1 MSLKII
7 NQDDL
12 VPFVKNMMSEYEV
25 IAPVANDSSF
35 KFAPLTDASQ
45 MRLDYNTTIIPPRKA
60 LLPQQETLFNFRT
73 DMPSAS
79 PVFDMRWRVLFG
91 VHTCDLHAMCML
103 DAAFAKGNP
112 DAHYMKRR
120 ATTSIVSIECL
131 DSCDEN
137 SFCKSMNTLSASS
150 GFDLHLIDLGDMY
163 AVDVGTTAGEVM
175 LTNHAKSHEA
185 TRAEVAL
192 LDKTMSA
199 KWARFPSRLN
209 VDGKDLPALMSISYK
224 SPVWEEIGQRCFG
237 CGSCNIVCPTCYCFD
252 VRDEISLDGKTGE
265 RYRVWDSCQL
275 DEFARVGSGEN
286 FRKTHAQ
293 RLRHRFMR
301 KGKYIAEAFPGHTG
315 CVGCGRCARGCLVD
329 ITPIGVWNSLHKA
342 HAM

>member
-12 VPFVKNMMSEYEV
+12 VPFVQKLMNEYEV
-25 IAPVANDSSF
+25 IAPVANDISF

-79 PVFDMRWRVLFG
+79 PMFDMRWRVLFG

-120 ATTSIVSIECL
+120 ATTSIVSLECL
-131 DSCDEN
+131 DSCDEH

-175 LTNHAKSHEA
+175 LMNHAKSHEA

-224 SPVWEEIGQRCFG
+224 SSVWEEVGQRCFG
-237 CGSCNIVCPTCYCFD
+237 CGSCNVVCPTCYCFD

-275 DEFARVGSGEN
+275 DEFARIGSGEN